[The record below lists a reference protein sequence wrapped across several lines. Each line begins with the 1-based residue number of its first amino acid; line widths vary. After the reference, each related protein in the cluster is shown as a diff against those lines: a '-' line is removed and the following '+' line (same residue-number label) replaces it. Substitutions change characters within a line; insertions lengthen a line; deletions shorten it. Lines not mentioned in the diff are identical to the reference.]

1 MEKYDAVIVCNG
13 AFPTHPLPL
22 SIVDNASYLC
32 CCDGAAQAVLSRG
45 TKAPDA
51 IVGDGDSL
59 PEALK
64 QQYAHLL
71 HLEDEQDYNDMTKAT
86 RFCMQRGARKIAYIG
101 ATGKREDH
109 TLGNIS
115 LLAYYVQTLHIR
127 PTLYTDYGTFLPIQG
142 TQSFASFKGQQV
154 SLFNIDCTE
163 MESTGLKWPVFA
175 AKTWWQTSLNEALTD
190 QFSITANG
198 TYLVFRTYETK

>member
-1 MEKYDAVIVCNG
+1 MLLRWRGTGG
-13 AFPTHPLPL
+13 AH
-22 SIVDNASYLC
+22 
-32 CCDGAAQAVLSRG
+32 RG

-115 LLAYYVQTLHIR
+115 LLAYYCKTCTYAPR
-127 PTLYTDYGTFLPIQG
+127 CTPTMAPFWP
-142 TQSFASFKGQQV
+142 FKARKA
-154 SLFNIDCTE
+154 LLR
-163 MESTGLKWPVFA
+163 LKD
-175 AKTWWQTSLNEALTD
+175 N
-190 QFSITANG
+190 
-198 TYLVFRTYETK
+198 R